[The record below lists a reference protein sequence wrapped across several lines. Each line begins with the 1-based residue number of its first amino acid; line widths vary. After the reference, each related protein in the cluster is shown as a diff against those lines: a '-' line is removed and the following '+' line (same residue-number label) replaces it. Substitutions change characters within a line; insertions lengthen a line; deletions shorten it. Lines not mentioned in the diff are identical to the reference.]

1 MTTPKAPLARPLLG
15 GTIAFSHANGFPA
28 GTYRTLFEAW
38 RQAGWRVIAV
48 PKFGHD
54 AAYPV
59 TGSWPKLREQ
69 LAAFIEAEAPG
80 QQVQL
85 VGHSL
90 GGYLSLMVAARRPEL
105 VAGVVL
111 LDSPVLAGWRA
122 HSLHMIKLTGQ
133 MHRILPSRVS
143 RRRRHQWDNRE
154 AAYTHF
160 AAKAVFARWAPAV
173 LRDYVACGTEADPE
187 GATPDAVKL
196 AFTREVES
204 RIYDTLPH
212 RLMDVLRR
220 HPIRVPVAYIGGT
233 RSDEGRRVGLDGIR
247 AITHGH
253 ITWLD
258 GTHLVPMERPA
269 DTAAAVLELL
279 ADRVAGRI

>member
-1 MTTPKAPLARPLLG
+1 LTTPGAPSALPLLG

-28 GTYRTLFEAW
+28 GTYRLLFEAW
-38 RQAGWRVIAV
+38 QKAGWRVIAV

-80 QQVQL
+80 QRVHL

-105 VAGVVL
+105 AASVVL
-111 LDSPVLAGWRA
+111 LDSPVLSGWRA
-122 HSLHMIKLTGQ
+122 HSLHVIKLTGQ
-133 MHRILPSRVS
+133 IHRVSPARVS
-143 RRRRHQWDNRE
+143 RGRRYQWDSRE
-154 AAYTHF
+154 AAFAHF
-160 AAKAVFARWAPAV
+160 GSKAVFARWQPAV
-173 LRDYVACGTEADPE
+173 LHDYVACGTEPDPDS
-187 GATPDAVKL
+187 ATPGAVRL
-196 AFTREVES
+196 AFTRDVES

-220 HPIRVPVAYIGGT
+220 HPIRVPVTYIGGT
-233 RSDEGRRVGLDGIR
+233 RSDEGRRVGLGAIR
-247 AITHGH
+247 TITQGN
-253 ITWLD
+253 IEWLD
-258 GTHLVPMERPA
+258 GTHLFPMERPA
-269 DTAAAVLELL
+269 EAAAAVLKALT
-279 ADRVAGRI
+279 AASKA